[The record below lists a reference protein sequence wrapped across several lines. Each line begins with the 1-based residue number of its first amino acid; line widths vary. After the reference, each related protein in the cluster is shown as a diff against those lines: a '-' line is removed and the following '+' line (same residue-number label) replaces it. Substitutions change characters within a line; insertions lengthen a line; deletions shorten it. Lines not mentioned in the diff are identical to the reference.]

1 MIEETVIIP
10 DSVLDSRV
18 VEGPDNELCTIAMLL
33 GVCLE
38 LSLMGAGKYEVVST
52 DEREL
57 SENIVE
63 VGVGVDTAIVLGN
76 SDNMLVVVAL
86 ASTVLARNEISTKL
100 VLTKSTVLDE
110 MTAGDAVVL
119 ETTPR
124 EDEGWRMSE
133 DSKTVVEEDAIEVD
147 EIVDETVM
155 LSMALDDESLAMLE
169 ELEAI
174 EIVEATSEVWLT
186 DDGDGDR
193 DDEIC

>member
-110 MTAGDAVVL
+110 MTTGDAVVL

>member
-86 ASTVLARNEISTKL
+86 ASTVLARNEMSTKL

>member
-1 MIEETVIIP
+1 MIEETVVIP
-10 DSVLDSRV
+10 VSVLDSRV

-86 ASTVLARNEISTKL
+86 ASTVLARNEMSTKL

>member
-86 ASTVLARNEISTKL
+86 ASTVLARNEMSTKL

-133 DSKTVVEEDAIEVD
+133 DSKTVVAEDAIEVD

>member
-63 VGVGVDTAIVLGN
+63 VGLGVDTAIVLGN

-86 ASTVLARNEISTKL
+86 ASTVLARNEMSTKL